1 MMGQIA
7 PKSATASG
15 GLVGGS
21 AGAFVGRAAELAGF
35 EEIIAAAGVGVGSG
49 GGARVVIV
57 PGEPGIGKT
66 ALLRQVAA
74 GAARR
79 GWTVRWGGGTPFER
93 PAPFGLLGGV
103 LDEQLRCAGANTL
116 GADELTLLRRIVTPT
131 REGGGDVDHQRVQ
144 SALRTLLE
152 QTVEPPGLLLV
163 LDDLHAA
170 DEDSTRW
177 CESLLRRRPRVPL
190 VVAMAYRPR
199 QLPARIAA
207 VLAGA
212 VRDGHVDTVELGALT
227 FEEARPLMA
236 AEPDRWAQLRRYE
249 ASGGNP
255 CYLTACTRAEPA
267 PALAAELASLAP
279 PHRLVAHAA
288 AVAGVR
294 FEPELVADIAEID
307 LALVLAALDVLVHR
321 DLVRPGPTEG
331 RLQFRHPLVRRAA
344 YESSGAGWR
353 LAAHGRAASSLARRG
368 ASTLRRAPH
377 LAQAATGGDPE
388 ALDVLVHAASAMM
401 GAAPRIAARWLD
413 AALRRLPAEPWHAAY
428 RMRLLAAR
436 ARALSASGRLL
447 ESRDL
452 VHEIIPL
459 LPGEPTNVRARTV
472 AVAARVERLL
482 GRHREARALLRAEL
496 DSVDHQGR
504 HAVAELKLELAA
516 VSMMDPVSFG
526 DPGPSDDAVAAARSA
541 GDDLMLAAALAVW
554 VLSAPVT
561 TTTCTDTGERRLACL
576 REAAELVDASIDG
589 ELSYQIEAAVW
600 LGWAELSGDRL
611 DVAGRHLDR
620 ALRLVAR
627 TGQHH
632 VLPEL
637 LLARGVVAGRT
648 GRLVEAGELFAQA
661 LTSAHATGR
670 NQLRAAARAGR
681 DWIAAAQGDVRHGTG
696 RLGTGRLGTGRLGT
710 GRLGIGRQETGRSGM
725 GRLGIGRDAPTV
737 DRHGA
742 LASALLAEAYLAWGD
757 PAGGGALLTA
767 SCGGPSVADLD
778 PTSQPRRYR
787 LLASA
792 EAGRGNTAE
801 AQRWARR
808 AGTVADRLGLPAAA
822 GPARL
827 AHAVAA
833 LAGDPAAA
841 ATLATDAAL
850 ALDDSGD
857 RLDAGHAL
865 LVAGRAY
872 AALGKLDLAREHF
885 ALARARFEECGA
897 AQYLADAAREERRM
911 NARQPRRRRTGTTG
925 GAPTNGT
932 TGRGTTGSGLTG
944 TGPTSGVATPAGMA
958 AAGGAPAPL
967 TRREGEVAALVA
979 RGMSNRQIAAELH
992 LSPRTVEAH
1001 LSSTFA
1007 KLGVTTRVEL
1017 VCAMATGPH
1026 LESRP

>member
-1 MMGQIA
+1 MMGQIV

-15 GLVGGS
+15 GLAGGSVGG
-21 AGAFVGRAAELAGF
+21 FVGRAAELAGF
-35 EEIIAAAGVGVGSG
+35 EEIIAAVGAGGG
-49 GGARVVIV
+49 GGARVVTV

-79 GWTVRWGGGTPFER
+79 GWTVRWGAGTPFER
-93 PAPFGLLGGV
+93 PVPFGLLGGV
-103 LDEQLRCAGANTL
+103 VDEQLRCAGANAL
-116 GADELTLLRRIVTPT
+116 GADELTLLRRVVTPT
-131 REGGGDVDHQRVQ
+131 RGGGGEADHHRVHG
-144 SALRTLLE
+144 ALRTLLE

-177 CESLLRRRPRVPL
+177 CESLLRCRPQVPL

-199 QLPARIAA
+199 QVPARIAA

-212 VRDGHVDTVELGALT
+212 ARDGFVDTVEPGALT
-227 FEEARPLMA
+227 FEEAGPLLA
-236 AEPDRWAQLRRYE
+236 AEPDRSAQLRRYE

-255 CYLTACTRAEPA
+255 CYLTAATRAEPA

-279 PHRLVAHAA
+279 PHQLVAHAA

-294 FEPELVADIAEID
+294 FEPELVADIAEVD

-353 LAAHGRAASSLARRG
+353 LAAHGRAASSLAQRG

-377 LAQAATGGDPE
+377 LAQAAAGGDRE

-413 AALRRLPAEPWHAAY
+413 AALRLLPAEPRHASY

-459 LPGEPTNVRARTV
+459 LPGEPSDVRARTV

-516 VSMMDPVSFG
+516 ASMMDPASFG
-526 DPGPSDDAVAAARSA
+526 DPGPADDAVAAARGA

-554 VLSAPVT
+554 VLSAPVAT
-561 TTTCTDTGERRLACL
+561 DTGTDTGERRLACL
-576 REAAELVDASIDG
+576 REAGELVDASIDG

-632 VLPEL
+632 VLAEL
-637 LLARGVVAGRT
+637 LLARGVVAGRS
-648 GRLVEAGELFAQA
+648 GRLVEAGELFAEA

-670 NQLRAAARAGR
+670 NQLRVAARAGG
-681 DWIAAAQGDVRHGTG
+681 DWIAAARGDVRQGI
-696 RLGTGRLGTGRLGT
+696 
-710 GRLGIGRQETGRSGM
+710 GRLGIGRLGIGRLGIE
-725 GRLGIGRDAPTV
+725 RLGIGRDAPPV

-742 LASALLAEAYLAWGD
+742 LASALLAEAYLAAGD

-767 SCGGPSVADLD
+767 SCGGPLVADLD

-787 LLASA
+787 LLATT
-792 EAGRGNTAE
+792 EVGRGNTAE
-801 AQRWARR
+801 AERWARR
-808 AGTVADRLGLPAAA
+808 AGVVADRLGMPAAA

-827 AHAVAA
+827 AHAVAV
-833 LAGDPAAA
+833 LADDPAAA
-841 ATLATDAAL
+841 ATLATDAAV

-857 RLDAGHAL
+857 RLDAGHAR

-897 AQYLADAAREERRM
+897 GQYLADAAREERRM
-911 NARQPRRRRTGTTG
+911 NARQPRRRRIGTPG
-925 GAPTNGT
+925 GASTNGT
-932 TGRGTTGSGLTG
+932 STNGAPGSGPTANGATGSG
-944 TGPTSGVATPAGMA
+944 PTPGSATPDGMA
-958 AAGGAPAPL
+958 AAAGAPAPL
-967 TRREGEVAALVA
+967 TRREGEVAVLVA

-1007 KLGVTTRVEL
+1007 KLGLTTRVEL
-1017 VCAMATGPH
+1017 VCAMTAGTH